1 MDFVTRHTQDL
12 DDEGEIT
19 NGSNFLIILGQT
31 VPVELTDP
39 RGIRVQFDLPHETM
53 KRYYAQ
59 FQTEVP
65 HFKPGTQSVK
75 DDDVRL
81 RFSRP
86 YRLLGKA
93 VLDCGHFARRGVKHL
108 HFFFNF

>member
-65 HFKPGTQSVK
+65 YFKPRRVSKTTMYVYVSV
-75 DDDVRL
+75 DPIV
-81 RFSRP
+81 
-86 YRLLGKA
+86 YLGKPFWTVDISHA
-93 VLDCGHFARRGVKHL
+93 EV
-108 HFFFNF
+108 